1 MKKYTGVI
9 PALSVPMV
17 DNQEIDEDGFRR
29 LVRWV
34 ADHDGITGVLTNG
47 HTGEVFALLHDER
60 ARVTRLAAE
69 ELSGKA
75 PVISAVN
82 CEGIREAQIHAREA
96 RDAGASAILVMPP
109 HMWLRFGMRQEH
121 VVDYFQDRKSTRL
134 NPSH

>member
-1 MKKYTGVI
+1 MKKYTGII
-9 PALSVPMV
+9 PALSVPML

-69 ELSGKA
+69 ELYGKA

-82 CEGIREAQIHAREA
+82 CAGIREAQIQAPAAREIG
-96 RDAGASAILVMPP
+96 RASRRERGCRYV
-109 HMWLRFGMRQEH
+109 
-121 VVDYFQDRKSTRL
+121 
-134 NPSH
+134 

>member
-1 MKKYTGVI
+1 MIRPPPRSTRTATLFPYTT
-9 PALSVPMV
+9 L
-17 DNQEIDEDGFRR
+17 FRS
-29 LVRWV
+29 
-34 ADHDGITGVLTNG
+34 
-47 HTGEVFALLHDER
+47 

-109 HMWLRFGMRQEH
+109 HMWLRFGMRQAH
-121 VVDYFQDRKSTRL
+121 VVDYFQAIPDRSEERRVGKECVSKGTSRWSRY
-134 NPSH
+134 N

>member
-1 MKKYTGVI
+1 MIRPPPRSTRTATLFPYTT
-9 PALSVPMV
+9 L
-17 DNQEIDEDGFRR
+17 FRS
-29 LVRWV
+29 
-34 ADHDGITGVLTNG
+34 
-47 HTGEVFALLHDER
+47 

-121 VVDYFQDRKSTRL
+121 VVDYFQAIHDASGLDLIVHVYPSWTRASYSTEVLLALADLPAAKALDWKSVV
-134 NPSH
+134 